1 VRRCE
6 KPVFEPYMC
15 AATLRGEDR
24 DGWIDTGLQ
33 LRGFDPH
40 VYLSFA
46 AVKTAA
52 LIVGWEDPAP
62 LKDRIAEL
70 ERENADLAEQLA
82 SADQELNAIH
92 ILKGRGYA
100 AAKRPGRPPTKQAA

>member
-52 LIVGWEDPAP
+52 RIVGFEDPAP
-62 LKDRIAEL
+62 LRDRIAEL
-70 ERENADLAEQLA
+70 ERELHDRDLKLREADRLI
-82 SADQELNAIH
+82 DAIDVFESQGFRAR
-92 ILKGRGYA
+92 K
-100 AAKRPGRPPTKQAA
+100 KPGRPTTKAA